1 MWQLWNPAAAG
12 WIKSWFSC
20 SLAEE
25 LFLACQDKQF
35 FSVSAVILNTLD
47 PFHIF
52 FDCGKMTPKYKSEL
66 ESAKKLAEMVNKVTY
81 CFIAS
86 CQRCSHRLGV
96 VKICGAIFK
105 NLCVPFF
112 STPTSCGAFVQMTYL
127 SAMKKFI
134 WITASHKV

>member
-25 LFLACQDKQF
+25 LFLACQDKKF

-52 FDCGKMTPKYKSEL
+52 LDFGKMTPRYKSGL
-66 ESAKKLAEMVNKVTY
+66 ESAKTLAEMDNKVTY

-96 VKICGAIFK
+96 VKICRAIYK
-105 NLCVPFF
+105 NLCPFLLR
-112 STPTSCGAFVQMTYL
+112 TKKLWGLCPNDL
-127 SAMKKFI
+127 SVSYAEVHLNYSF
-134 WITASHKV
+134 T